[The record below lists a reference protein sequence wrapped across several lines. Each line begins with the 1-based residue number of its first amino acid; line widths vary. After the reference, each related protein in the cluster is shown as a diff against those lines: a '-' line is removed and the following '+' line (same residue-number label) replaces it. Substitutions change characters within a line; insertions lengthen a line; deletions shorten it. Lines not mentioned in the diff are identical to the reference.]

1 MGRQRAYNGSIVL
14 GWARS
19 LSWEQNWELDKKEVQ
34 PSSGKLPR
42 CAACWRLPSRGCAL
56 EREKGTL
63 PRFWQ
68 VQESAAVRHLGSK
81 PKCIGPCSQTVRRG
95 GRSSDHIQHKGSF
108 GLVDKEEPALSQ
120 FCTIKNT
127 CLQVPAYSA
136 CSLSEYIFV
145 LTSYTCFPACIC
157 TAAVREKFGQF
168 SIVL

>member
-1 MGRQRAYNGSIVL
+1 M
-14 GWARS
+14 
-19 LSWEQNWELDKKEVQ
+19 
-34 PSSGKLPR
+34 
-42 CAACWRLPSRGCAL
+42 
-56 EREKGTL
+56 
-63 PRFWQ
+63 
-68 VQESAAVRHLGSK
+68 
-81 PKCIGPCSQTVRRG
+81 VRRG
-95 GRSSDHIQHKGSF
+95 GRSSDHIQHTGSF

-127 CLQVPAYSA
+127 SLQVPAYSA